1 MLYLV
6 YIFLINF
13 FSVPNRIYD
22 SINIIKDELCNRI
35 HNLNIK
41 FDIQGTNDYLYK
53 FESQSIIFNFDNG
66 TYSDIDKNIK
76 LSNKKIEII
85 FNLSIH
91 ELNDGI
97 FNHFNKNIIYTELIK
112 VGIIFDLLRFYQ
124 SKPDFTFDVFYK
136 IEDFN
141 KNMVIYFDRINE
153 LEIFNYLIN
162 EDKNDYYEN
171 KTLYNL
177 MKTNIVDNFMK
188 EINKLLLI
196 YPECDL
202 LYDIKSYF
210 DYLVRNLFKI
220 DRVVS
225 EFVYYKETINY
236 IHNQTTIRKDDSII
250 LQNVNIGFDLIY
262 YNAYAGEDDDMDDKK
277 EKQVITL
284 EYLSFDS
291 NKNIS
296 FGRLIKGEYF
306 VFEIFKL
313 ILKESKDQ
321 F

>member
-1 MLYLV
+1 MLFLV
-6 YIFLINF
+6 YIFLIIF
-13 FSVPNRIYD
+13 FSIQSRLYD
-22 SINIIKDELCNRI
+22 SIDVIKDELNKRI

-53 FESQSIIFNFDNG
+53 FESRSLIFNFNNG
-66 TYSDIDKNIK
+66 SYSDIDKNIK

-85 FNLSIH
+85 FNLSIY
-91 ELNDGI
+91 ESNDKI
-97 FNHFNKNIIYTELIK
+97 FNHFNKKIIYTELIK
-112 VGIIFDLLRFYQ
+112 IGILFDLLRFYQ
-124 SKPDFTFDVFYK
+124 CKPDFTFDVFYK
-136 IEDFN
+136 IDDFN
-141 KNMVIYFDRINE
+141 EDVIIYFDRINE
-153 LEIFNYLIN
+153 LEIFNYLIY
-162 EDKNDYYEN
+162 EETNDYYAN

-220 DRVVS
+220 DRTVS

-277 EKQVITL
+277 EKQVISL